1 MLLAWGGFAAAYS
14 AAGRVL
20 RSIGRRG
27 SVVAGPRR
35 AGRGRARSTP
45 TATTGRSRSR
55 SAACCVPPVPAS
67 ALVLAGVAP
76 LLALIAITGDG
87 ASWPL
92 AGAVVAWLVLLAGA
106 SAGRPLRD
114 RLRWVV
120 PPALRVA
127 EYAGL
132 LWIAALA
139 GPSSVPAAFALL
151 LAITYRHYDMVYR
164 LRHRGD
170 DAAALAQPR
179 RGRLGRAGCSPASR
193 SPPRRSCPP
202 ASGSPRGCFAAVVV
216 GESVHGWA
224 TATRT
229 REPDVYEDE
238 EEVAE

>member
-1 MLLAWGGFAAAYS
+1 MPS
-14 AAGRVL
+14 
-20 RSIGRRG
+20 
-27 SVVAGPRR
+27 
-35 AGRGRARSTP
+35 
-45 TATTGRSRSR
+45 
-55 SAACCVPPVPAS
+55 S

-92 AGAVVAWLVLLAGA
+92 AGAAVAWLVLLAGA

-132 LWIAALA
+132 LWLAALA

-179 RGRLGRAGCSPASR
+179 RAAAGTGRLLAGFVLAAAALVPAGFWV
-193 SPPRRSCPP
+193 
-202 ASGSPRGCFAAVVV
+202 AAGLLAAVVV